1 MSYKH
6 LTGRLIE
13 TQRSMIGEPA
23 IRIARSVDGITV
35 SDQGTVTAIDGD
47 GRAVVAELAERY
59 TDVLGGAAE
68 RRLQAAADEFADEL
82 LLPPEL
88 GGPEGVGGVAT
99 AGLASDGGTVAA
111 EGYQETGAP
120 APDHGPRNDGEAEP
134 SADVAREPDET
145 ATPEGR
151 DSSDAAPEESDPVVR
166 EYALASS
173 LPADGYDGLD
183 LASVYLMPAS
193 EDEWE
198 SPVSVEAAVVE
209 ELSAATDL
217 GADGVDA
224 MLQSIDADALF
235 ATLAGESGETVS
247 FASGDVRITFHRS
260 GSMAIH

>member
-35 SDQGTVTAIDGD
+35 TDQGTVTAIDGD
-47 GRAVVAELAERY
+47 GRAVVADLAARY

-82 LLPPEL
+82 RLPPEL
-88 GGPEGVGGVAT
+88 GGPEGVAGVAT
-99 AGLASDGGTVAA
+99 SGLASDGGTVAT

-120 APDHGPRNDGEAEP
+120 AHDHGPRIDGEVEP
-134 SADVAREPDET
+134 SSDVGSEANEPSD
-145 ATPEGR
+145 PESS
-151 DSSDAAPEESDPVVR
+151 DSSDAAPSESEPVVC
-166 EYALASS
+166 EYTLAST
-173 LPADGYDGLD
+173 LPSDGYADLD
-183 LASVYLMPAS
+183 LTSVYLMPAGG
-193 EDEWE
+193 DAWE
-198 SPVSVEAAVVE
+198 SPVTVKAAIVE

-217 GADGVDA
+217 SEAGVNA
-224 MLQSIDADALF
+224 ILQSIDADTLF
-235 ATLAGESGETVS
+235 ETLAGESGETVS
-247 FASGDVRITFHRS
+247 FGSGDVRLTFHRS